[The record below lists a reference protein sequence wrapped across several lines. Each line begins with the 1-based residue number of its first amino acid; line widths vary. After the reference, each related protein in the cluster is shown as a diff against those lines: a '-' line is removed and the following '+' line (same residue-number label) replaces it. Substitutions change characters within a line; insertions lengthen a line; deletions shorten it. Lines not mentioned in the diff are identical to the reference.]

1 LFGIHDR
8 LEDAFGRSFD
18 GDFFDDGIAGAGAGL
33 TQDLFS
39 VCWFVSSMNFLRL
52 RMLSL
57 HKAW

>member
-1 LFGIHDR
+1 
-8 LEDAFGRSFD
+8 
-18 GDFFDDGIAGAGAGL
+18 L
-33 TQDLFS
+33 THDLFS